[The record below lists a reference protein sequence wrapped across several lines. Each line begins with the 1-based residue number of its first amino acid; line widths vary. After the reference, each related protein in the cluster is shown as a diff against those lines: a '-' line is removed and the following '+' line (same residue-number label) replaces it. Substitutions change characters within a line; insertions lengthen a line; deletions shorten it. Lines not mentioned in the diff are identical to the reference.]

1 MPEKCKKKKKI
12 VGYGG
17 VFGALLTDLS
27 KAFDCVPH
35 DHFIAKLEAYDFQTD
50 ALKIVYDY
58 LPKRKQRVNINETF
72 TFWKDIKHRVPQ
84 RSVVGPLLFIIHL
97 CDLFYFLEDLD
108 IANYADYTTICTVK
122 KNKESVINF
131 LEASLLSL
139 FNCSITTILKLTVAR
154 VTSFLSCR
162 EPSRALL
169 NGSSIE
175 SNVKEILLKVTNDRV
190 LGLDDHVNNLASE

>member
-1 MPEKCKKKKKI
+1 M
-12 VGYGG
+12 GYGG

-35 DHFIAKLEAYDFQTD
+35 DHFITKLEAYDFQTD
-50 ALKIVYDY
+50 ALKLVYDY

-72 TFWKDIKHRVPQ
+72 TFWKDIEHRVPQ

-131 LEASLLSL
+131 
-139 FNCSITTILKLTVAR
+139 
-154 VTSFLSCR
+154 
-162 EPSRALL
+162 
-169 NGSSIE
+169 
-175 SNVKEILLKVTNDRV
+175 
-190 LGLDDHVNNLASE
+190 